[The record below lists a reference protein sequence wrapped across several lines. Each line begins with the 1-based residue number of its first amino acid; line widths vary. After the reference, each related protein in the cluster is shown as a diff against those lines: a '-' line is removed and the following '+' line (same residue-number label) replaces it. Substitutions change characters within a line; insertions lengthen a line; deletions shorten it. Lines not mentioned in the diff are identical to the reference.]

1 METEENTDFM
11 AYIYSVADMDEEFSP
26 LLSVILSLMPL
37 PVLHWLTLMYLVTRV
52 YKVMQGSYF
61 CPQLDYLISVNTEV
75 WLDTVRSNASQD
87 LMEVRW
93 ELLFPFFSQASKAHE
108 ELYTK
113 GSTIQTVPSLS
124 KQLRGVTDCVIGLQY
139 VWEYRSPSKSVPP
152 HYQCKLC
159 AVSRLQHDMLA
170 HVKGWKH
177 SFRYLKKV
185 HPDKV
190 TCEEEEAIKDPAVRK
205 TIKDAATE
213 LEKTEGRGQLKVIL
227 KEPCDVLAFKGLRS
241 ATPKVVPPPLP
252 GMGPP
257 FGPRFSD
264 QMFPGEFPHQEGL
277 LSDYPLGDYGEPGFG
292 GYPTRHGFPDPDMG
306 HRPFP
311 DGMDHHSTMGGDG
324 FGSGGGIDGYGGSG
338 LMEDSPGR
346 MYPDEYRGG
355 QMGSAL
361 MDRPMNKPLDRPS
374 LMGAAPDNISNRN
387 TLLTYLDTF
396 RIENE
401 SDAQLVLKVTQKLT
415 DVLMEYR
422 LRSVSSG
429 SSLNSSS
436 MSSSG
441 FSSTPS
447 RLSSSSDRYLSSP
460 LNSFSAPSRYS
471 DGPSRYYK

>member
-1 METEENTDFM
+1 ME
-11 AYIYSVADMDEEFSP
+11 AQA
-26 LLSVILSLMPL
+26 
-37 PVLHWLTLMYLVTRV
+37 
-52 YKVMQGSYF
+52 
-61 CPQLDYLISVNTEV
+61 SVNQS
-75 WLDTVRSNASQD
+75 SNGKPQNGPQYFQKRAKNRKQPQHSAD
-87 LMEVRW
+87 IV
-93 ELLFPFFSQASKAHE
+93 
-108 ELYTK
+108 YTK

-190 TCEEEEAIKDPAVRK
+190 TCKEEEAIKDPAVRK
-205 TIKDAATE
+205 TIKDAAAE

-252 GMGPP
+252 GMGPKKPP

-264 QMFPGEFPHQEGL
+264 QMFPGEFPPQEGL

-292 GYPTRHGFPDPDMG
+292 GYSTRQCFPDPDMG
-306 HRPFP
+306 RRPFP
-311 DGMDHHSTMGGDG
+311 DGMGRHPTMGGDD
-324 FGSGGGIDGYGGSG
+324 FGSGGGIDSYIGSG
-338 LMEDSPGR
+338 LMEDSSGR
-346 MYPDEYRGG
+346 MCPDDYRGG

-374 LMGAAPDNISNRN
+374 LMGEAPDNISNCN
-387 TLLTYLDTF
+387 TLLTYLDNF

-401 SDAQLVLKVTQKLT
+401 SHAQLVLKVTQKLT

-422 LRSVSSG
+422 LRSVSSV
-429 SSLNSSS
+429 
-436 MSSSG
+436 
-441 FSSTPS
+441 
-447 RLSSSSDRYLSSP
+447 
-460 LNSFSAPSRYS
+460 
-471 DGPSRYYK
+471 